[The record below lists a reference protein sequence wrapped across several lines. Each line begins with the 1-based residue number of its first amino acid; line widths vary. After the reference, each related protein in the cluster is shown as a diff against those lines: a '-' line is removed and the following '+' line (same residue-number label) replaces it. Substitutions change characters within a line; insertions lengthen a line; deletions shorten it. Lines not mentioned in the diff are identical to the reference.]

1 MRSLKNPTVS
11 NRGSVNDII
20 QRERPIIFTPA
31 NHRLIMSGAK
41 VQTRRVIK
49 PQPDS
54 VHDGEPY
61 WNIGGYRAWEF
72 RGISDVLRMGTANP
86 LKCTYGQVGDKLYIK
101 EGVIVHKDGKT
112 LAGYYMEGARVTNL
126 GEKRLTAMFM
136 PKWAARTWLEITEVR
151 IERVQDISEDDAIAE
166 GVERRSASTWRNYFE
181 DCSLHSAQQSYS
193 SLWQAINGKN
203 KPGKEWDAWD
213 LNPFV
218 WAITFRK
225 I

>member
-1 MRSLKNPTVS
+1 MT
-11 NRGSVNDII
+11 DII
-20 QRERPIIFTPA
+20 QRERPIIFTSA
-31 NHRLIMSGAK
+31 NHRLIMLGAK

-151 IERVQDISEDDAIAE
+151 IERVQDIIEEDAIAE
-166 GVERRSASTWRNYFE
+166 GISTFGREFTFNRG
-181 DCSLHSAQQSYS
+181 LHLSRTAKDSFAA
-193 SLWQAINGKN
+193 LWNSINKN
-203 KPGKEWDAWD
+203 KH
-213 LNPFV
+213 PFENNDWV
-218 WAITFRK
+218 WCLSFKRIN
-225 I
+225 

>member
-1 MRSLKNPTVS
+1 
-11 NRGSVNDII
+11 
-20 QRERPIIFTPA
+20 
-31 NHRLIMSGAK
+31 MSGAK

-193 SLWQAINGKN
+193 SLWQAINGSYECFQLW
-203 KPGKEWDAWD
+203 PW
-213 LNPFV
+213 V
-218 WAITFRK
+218 WGVARNTSGS
-225 I
+225 